1 MRGEIHLEQFL
12 NQIDKKATK
21 KNVISKLQYLK
32 KTIDASN
39 YTDYKTMQ
47 SESEL
52 LIALKE
58 KELFNNLNDE
68 KNRLTLL
75 DFLPSY
81 TRSIVAPPTG
91 SISKNAS
98 DIKLLNAIEKHD
110 QAISIEKSKRLH
122 IQWLL
127 AGIAKLDPEER
138 KLIIDKYIF
147 KLTDA
152 IMSQKNGISKR
163 TLYRLLDD
171 AYLNLAIIWNLEVK
185 KERNNQYVSH

>member
-1 MRGEIHLEQFL
+1 MEQFL

-52 LIALKE
+52 LSALKE
-58 KELFNNLNDE
+58 QELLNSLNDE
-68 KNRLTLL
+68 KNRLSLL

-98 DIKLLNAIEKHD
+98 DIKLLNAMEKHD
-110 QAISIEKSKRLH
+110 QAISIEKSKRIY

-127 AGIAKLDPEER
+127 AGIAKLDQEER

-152 IMSQKNGISKR
+152 IMSQKNAISKR

-185 KERNNQYVSH
+185 KERSHQHVSD